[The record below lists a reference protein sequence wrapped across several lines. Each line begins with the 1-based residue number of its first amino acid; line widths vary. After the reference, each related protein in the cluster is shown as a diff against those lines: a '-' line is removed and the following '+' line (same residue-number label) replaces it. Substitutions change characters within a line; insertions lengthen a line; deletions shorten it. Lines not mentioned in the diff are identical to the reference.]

1 MSAPRTPRPCP
12 EAGFTLVEVLVAM
25 TLMGLVLTGLALLTG
40 QWLPGWSRGLAR
52 VQQTERLALAV
63 DRMAADLE
71 AAAFVPA
78 NVKSTRPLFAGSEGA
93 VTFVRTALGPNAR
106 PGLEIVTLAPAAT
119 GGIGRSTGPYVPR
132 AAEAPPRPL
141 GAPVP
146 LLDPPYRIAFS
157 YAGRDGAWRSDWS
170 EAEELPRAV
179 RLVVRDGGSGR
190 ALAASTAVV
199 IAAEVPRLCVT
210 ETTEK
215 GCAAPPPGQ
224 IAEAPPQ

>member
-1 MSAPRTPRPCP
+1 MTARRSARRPRPT
-12 EAGFTLVEVLVAM
+12 AGFTLVEALVAM

-52 VQQTERLALAV
+52 VQQTERLALAI
-63 DRMAADLE
+63 DRMAADLVV
-71 AAAFVPA
+71 AAFVPA
-78 NVKSTRPLFAGSEGA
+78 NVTSTKPLFAGSDGA

-106 PGLEIVTLAPAAT
+106 PGLEIVQLAPAA
-119 GGIGRSTGPYVPR
+119 GGLARRAGPYVPR
-132 AAEAPPRPL
+132 PADAPAQPL

-146 LLDPPYRIAFS
+146 LLDAPYRIAFS
-157 YAGRDGAWRSDWS
+157 YAGRDGAWRSDWING
-170 EAEELPRAV
+170 EELPRAV
-179 RLVVRDGGSGR
+179 RLVVRDGTTGR

-210 ETTEK
+210 EKTEK

-224 IAEAPPQ
+224 VAEAPAP